1 MAGYWVL
8 SKSPN
13 LAAEE
18 RHMRGSSYIVGHAFE
33 EYQEREPTR
42 RAFDLTFSSYV
53 LGEKRN
59 QHIKLYGIG
68 KEAR

>member
-1 MAGYWVL
+1 
-8 SKSPN
+8 
-13 LAAEE
+13 
-18 RHMRGSSYIVGHAFE
+18 MRGSSYIVGHAFE